1 MHTSTNFQIYN
12 ASAGSG
18 KTFTLVKEY
27 LKILLSTGANFDIYR
42 FQKILAITFTNKA
55 AAEMKVRVLENLK
68 DFSEGNKVDMLYK
81 IEKEISL
88 DQEVIQQRSKRILNA
103 ILQNYS
109 GFNITTIDA
118 FTHRLIRNFSF
129 DLGLSLNFEVEMDA
143 NQLLSEAV
151 DLLISKIGMD
161 KNLTQVLIE
170 YSLEKSE
177 EDKSWDISMD
187 LKEFAKILLK
197 ENDIEQLK
205 KLDEKTIEEFK
216 ELKKSLIKKNAEIEI
231 SFKEI
236 GKQGLEIMES
246 MGLEHKDFYR
256 SMLPN
261 HFKNLAYSFEKV
273 TFFDQN
279 KLRERI
285 EENTF
290 YSNSKSD
297 DIKTAI
303 EEILPPL
310 LELYWKSEKLY
321 EKYTLNNLMLKSLIP
336 LATLKHIND
345 SLNEIKEQ
353 NNIRLNAEFNKIIAE
368 EIKNEPAPFIYERIG
383 EKFQYFFIDEMQ
395 DTSELQ
401 WQNLIPLVENA
412 LVSESIVGESGK
424 LLLVGDA
431 KQSIYRWRGGK
442 AEQFIELT
450 NDINTF
456 SIPVTKY
463 NLETN
468 YRSCANIV
476 DFNNEFFNHVSNFFN
491 TNDYKDLYIDGNKQ
505 LKNTKEGGYVQIS
518 LVEKNKDDPEK
529 ELVIPNKVLEVINN
543 LDSNFN
549 LSDVCVLVRKKK
561 DGVAIANHLTKYSIP
576 IISSET
582 LLLKNN
588 VEIEFV
594 INLLKYIN
602 RNDDKQSLT
611 DSIYFIL
618 ESKNKEIDKHQ
629 YIDSIIHLEINTVFE
644 RLNELR
650 ISFNLQSFFSFSFY
664 NSIEYLLR
672 AFDLHK
678 NADAYI
684 ISFLDVVLEFQ
695 NKKGVS
701 LQEFLEYWDLKEDG
715 LSISLPEGQ
724 NAVQIMTIHK
734 SKGLEFPIV
743 IFPYDLDIYRELKP
757 KIWYDK
763 LGENKFLGFETS
775 LIDYSKRL
783 NYIGSFGQELY
794 QKRRAEIQLDSLN
807 LLYVALTRAEEQLYI
822 ITEKRPKQNPVNNAT
837 FYSDFFVDFLKSKT
851 NTDRWKINEHE
862 GCLGSKNRHTNI
874 SKLANSIDMI
884 TQENFIST
892 TWNNHNISIVTNSS
906 KLWDTKQ
913 EKSIVYGN
921 LIHEM
926 LSKIISHEDI
936 DEVIQRYLFDGI
948 INVEEEVEISKK
960 IKEVIFH
967 PSLQRYFD
975 KNSRV
980 LNERE
985 LLSNSKEI
993 QIPDRIVFLEN
1004 KVSILDYKTGKPKK
1018 EYHFQL
1024 NKYENVM
1031 KELGYEV
1038 EAKILV
1044 YIDSKLVIEKVK

>member
-1 MHTSTNFQIYN
+1 MQTSTNFQIYN

-27 LKILLSTGANFDIYR
+27 LKILLSTGENFNLYR
-42 FQKILAITFTNKA
+42 FQNILAITFTNKA
-55 AAEMKVRVLENLK
+55 AAEMKARVLKNLK
-68 DFSEGNKVDMLYK
+68 DFSEGNKVEMLYK
-81 IEKEISL
+81 IEEETSL
-88 DQEVIQQRSKRILNA
+88 DQEVIQQRSKRILNT

-143 NQLLSEAV
+143 NQLLAEAV
-151 DLLISKIGMD
+151 DLLISKIGSD
-161 KNLTQVLIE
+161 KNLTKVLIE

-177 EDKSWDISMD
+177 DDKSWDISMD
-187 LKEFAKILLK
+187 LKEFAKILLN
-197 ENDIEQLK
+197 ENDINQLK
-205 KLDEKTIEEFK
+205 KLDDKTINEFK
-216 ELKKSLIKKNAEIEI
+216 NLKKNLIEKNTEIEI
-231 SFKEI
+231 VFKEI
-236 GKQGLEIMES
+236 GNEGLEVIES
-246 MGLEHKDFYR
+246 MGLEHKDFYY
-256 SMLPN
+256 SMLPK
-261 HFKNLAYSFEKV
+261 HFLNLSQNFTKAG
-273 TFFDQN
+273 FFDQN

-297 DIKTAI
+297 DIKSAI

-321 EKYTLNNLMLKSLIP
+321 EKYTLNKLVLKSLIP

-353 NNIRLNAEFNKIIAE
+353 NNIRLNAEFNQIISE
-368 EIKNEPAPFIYERIG
+368 QIKNEPAPFIYERLG

-412 LVSESIVGESGK
+412 LVSESIGGEKGK

-450 NDINTF
+450 NDANPF
-456 SIPVTKY
+456 SIPMSKY
-463 NLETN
+463 NLDTN
-468 YRSCANIV
+468 HRSYSNII
-476 DFNNEFFNHVSNFFN
+476 DFNNEFFNHISEFFN
-491 TNDYKDLYIDGNKQ
+491 GQEYREIYVEGNKQ
-505 LKNTKEGGYVQIS
+505 KINTKEGGYVEIS
-518 LVEKNKDDPEK
+518 LVEKNRDDSEK
-529 ELVIPNKVLEVINN
+529 ELVIPDKVLEVINS

-549 LSDVCVLVRKKK
+549 LIDVCLLVRKKK
-561 DGVAIANHLTKYSIP
+561 EGIAIADFLTKNNVP

-588 VEIEFV
+588 AEIQFV

-611 DSIYFIL
+611 DAIYYIL
-618 ESKNKEIDKHQ
+618 NTKSKELDKHEF
-629 YIDSIIHLEINTVFE
+629 IHSIIHLDIHNVFE
-644 RLNELR
+644 KLKDLGVN
-650 ISFNLQSFFSFSFY
+650 FDLQNFFGFSFY

-672 AFDLHK
+672 SFDLHIS
-678 NADAYI
+678 ADAYI

-701 LQEFLEYWDLKEDG
+701 LQEFLEYWDLKENN

-757 KIWYDK
+757 KVWYDK
-763 LGENKFLGFETS
+763 LNEYEFSGFETS

-783 NYIGSFGQELY
+783 NYIGNLGQELY
-794 QKRRAEIQLDSLN
+794 QKRRTEIQLDSLN

-822 ITEKRPKQNPVNNAT
+822 ITEKRPKPNPVNNAT

-862 GCLGSKNRHTNI
+862 GCLGSKKRHANI

-884 TQENFIST
+884 TQENLIST

-926 LSKIISHEDI
+926 LSKIISHEYI

-948 INVEEEVEISKK
+948 INTEEEVEISKK

-967 PSLQRYFD
+967 PRLQRYFD
-975 KNSRV
+975 KNNRV

-993 QIPDRIVFLEN
+993 QIPDRIVFIEN

-1018 EYHFQL
+1018 KYHFQL
-1024 NKYENVM
+1024 NKYEKVM
-1031 KELGYEV
+1031 KEMGYEV

-1044 YIDSKLVIEKVK
+1044 YIDSKLVIEKVN